1 MPPSRPR
8 AGASVDYS
16 SKDYWTSRFEHENH
30 FDWLSSSSLFLPHF
44 MKALDELDKEPL
56 QVIHIGCGNSEL
68 SLDLRQCVSERPSK
82 PGIEIINVDYAAPAL
97 QRMRAAEVAR
107 FGDTTMRWEVLDILD
122 WGAISR
128 SLPIPRLSIV
138 LDKSCADA
146 IACGEDVH
154 TTLLPGRLAA
164 IHPVEVLALH
174 LAALVAPGSIWLAV
188 SYSSSRLDILS
199 SLDEH
204 NPAAGEFWQLERTER
219 IPAQTETR
227 DNVYTPE
234 VYHTLFVLRRT
245 RKILK

>member
-30 FDWLSSSSLFLPHF
+30 FEWLSSSSLFLPHF
-44 MKALDELDKEPL
+44 IRALDDLDKDPL
-56 QVIHIGCGNSEL
+56 QIIHIGCGNSEL

-82 PGIEIINVDYAAPAL
+82 SNVEIINVDYAAPAL
-97 QRMRAAEVAR
+97 ERMRMAEIAR
-107 FGDTTMRWEVLDILD
+107 FGDTIMRWEVLDLLD
-122 WGAISR
+122 WEAMR
-128 SLPIPRLSIV
+128 QFLPMPQLSVV

-146 IACGEDVH
+146 IACGDDMH
-154 TTLLPGRLAA
+154 TALLSGGFSVL
-164 IHPVEVLALH
+164 HPVKVLALH

-199 SLDEH
+199 SQDEH
-204 NPAAGEFWQLERTER
+204 SPAAGEFWQLERTER
-219 IPAQTETR
+219 ILAQTETR